1 MTSDEQPDVKPGMD
15 PLGDIVLTVRGD
27 GNGSAPDYELPPAVA
42 LDQASQILGIGP
54 ADGLALAKID
64 GYPVPV
70 ISVGPEG
77 YRVGTAHLI
86 KHAGLDRVREALR
99 PAE

>member
-1 MTSDEQPDVKPGMD
+1 MTSDEQPDVQAGLD

-27 GNGSAPDYELPPAVA
+27 GNGNTPDYELPPAVT
-42 LDQASQILGIGP
+42 LDEASRVLGIDP

-70 ISVGPEG
+70 IDVSPEG

-99 PAE
+99 VQG